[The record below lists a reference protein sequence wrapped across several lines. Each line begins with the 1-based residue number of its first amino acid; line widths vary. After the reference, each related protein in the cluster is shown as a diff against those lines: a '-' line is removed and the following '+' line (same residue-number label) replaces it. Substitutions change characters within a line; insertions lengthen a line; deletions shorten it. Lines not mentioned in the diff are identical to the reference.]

1 MGDNSQV
8 LWVSGVRRERHR
20 MADSPH
26 SVVLSRP
33 VFTLLCCVV
42 LLLPCFVVSSCCH
55 LALLCRLVV
64 ALLCCVVMF
73 CCVDVS

>member
-8 LWVSGVRRERHR
+8 LWVSGVRCERHC

-26 SVVLSRP
+26 SVVLS
-33 VFTLLCCVV
+33 CCG
-42 LLLPCFVVSSCCH
+42 VSSCFY
-55 LALLCRLVV
+55 LALLCCLVV